1 MTPTRANKLIPET
14 AKELGLSEE
23 LVKDVVD
30 FYYET
35 LKKRIES
42 LEHPTILVHNF
53 GIFKI
58 SRKKLKFKLEFLRN
72 LLKSKE
78 ADDFK
83 KLVKYNYNKELE
95 IKLQEALEKCNNY
108 YRPLYEKRNKNM
120 EE

>member
-1 MTPTRANKLIPET
+1 MTPTKANKLIPEV

-30 FYYET
+30 FYYDT
-35 LKKRIES
+35 LKKKIES

-58 SRKKLKFKLEFLRN
+58 SRKKLKYKLQFLRN
-72 LLKSKE
+72 LLESNKP
-78 ADDFK
+78 DDFK

-95 IKLQEALEKCNNY
+95 IKLQETLEKCNDY

>member
-1 MTPTRANKLIPET
+1 MTPTKANKLIPET
-14 AKELGLSEE
+14 AKELGISEE

-35 LKKRIES
+35 LKKKVES
-42 LEHPTILVHNF
+42 LEHPTLLVHNF

-58 SRKKLKFKLEFLRN
+58 SRKKLKFKLEFLKK
-72 LLKSKE
+72 LLASKE
-78 ADDFK
+78 PNDFK
-83 KLVKYNYNKELE
+83 KLVKYNYNKEMQFKLE
-95 IKLQEALEKCNNY
+95 EALERCNNY